1 MAIAKKSD
9 KPKCSEVVNIRVE
22 AHQRDLIDAAASL
35 CGKTRSAFM
44 LEAATLA
51 AEEALLDR
59 RLFVL
64 NEEQWQAFNE
74 ALDTPAKKNEKLAQ
88 LLATKSPWE

>member
-1 MAIAKKSD
+1 MAIATKSD
-9 KPKCSEVVNIRVE
+9 KPKRSEVVNIRVE
-22 AHQRDLIDAAASL
+22 SHQRDLIDAAASL

>member
-9 KPKCSEVVNIRVE
+9 KPKRSEVVNIRVE

-74 ALDTPAKKNEKLAQ
+74 ALEAPAKKNEKLAQ
-88 LLATKSPWE
+88 LLATKSPWA

>member
-9 KPKCSEVVNIRVE
+9 KPKRSEVVNIRVE
-22 AHQRDLIDAAASL
+22 DHQRDLIDAAASL

-51 AEEALLDR
+51 AEEVLLDR

-74 ALDTPAKKNEKLAQ
+74 ALDAPVKKNEKLAK
-88 LLATKSPWE
+88 LLAAKSPWE

>member
-1 MAIAKKSD
+1 
-9 KPKCSEVVNIRVE
+9 
-22 AHQRDLIDAAASL
+22 
-35 CGKTRSAFM
+35 M

-51 AEEALLDR
+51 AEKALLDR

>member
-9 KPKCSEVVNIRVE
+9 KAKRSEVVNIRVE
-22 AHQRDLIDAAASL
+22 THQRDLIDAAASL

-51 AEEALLDR
+51 AEKALLDR